1 LIPIYSYDELHDKF
15 GGDKTGYEGDSKWCH
30 TDAKH
35 VYDGMAWTDNGKNM
49 FFVLA
54 KKGWEDIKSPST
66 KPNKTDNAY
75 DEYGTSLIAILV
87 DV

>member
-1 LIPIYSYDELHDKF
+1 LIPIYSYDELHAKF
-15 GGDKTGYEGDSKWCH
+15 GGKKTGYKGKSTWCH
-30 TDAKH
+30 TNGKYT
-35 VYDGMAWTDNGKNM
+35 YDSDAWTDGGKNM

-54 KKGWEDIKSPST
+54 KKGWKNI
-66 KPNKTDNAY
+66 KPNTTNNAF